1 MDFEERSDMK
11 SIVRSVKKGFFRG
24 MACLLAA
31 VMLLCASGALDA
43 RARGRTG
50 LAEREQ
56 LDVGHLRR
64 PPTE

>member
-1 MDFEERSDMK
+1 MK